1 MRMWGWGTW
10 PEANRTSRGFPLAS
24 TRSTVRPAMGT
35 AAVVAA
41 VTSRPASHFCRVA
54 AVRKRT
60 SPSGIGEQAEG
71 LHVPG
76 SDDAEVP
83 VVEGGHLALAQPLAY
98 RHNRCID
105 EPQREVGVLPEQHP

>member
-1 MRMWGWGTW
+1 MRMWVWRTW
-10 PEANRTSRGFPLAS
+10 PESNRTSRCFPLAS
-24 TRSTVRPAMGT
+24 TRSTVRPTIGT

-60 SPSGIGEQAEG
+60 SPSGIRQQPER
-71 LHVPG
+71 LHVLRPDG
-76 SDDAEVP
+76 VEVP
-83 VVEGGHLALAQPLAY
+83 MIERGHLALTQPLAY

-105 EPQREVGVLPEQHP
+105 EPQRDVGVLPE